1 MFLLFLMIGGLSRS
15 HRWAGF
21 ADGRWFSRWGPSP
34 KIIASCP
41 NDGYRQSESHGSRNH
56 EQLSVSQ
63 RKGEAIIIDPPVAS
77 PRSSTSS
84 LHPGGLGVD
93 DHPFASA
100 LLKDIH
106 PNRLVA
112 ALFTASHAG
121 FADPALDHRNIAQYL
136 HVHRS
141 NLKGLKFVPADVRSL
156 RKLCLVKISPVCP
169 KFVQSPARI

>member
-1 MFLLFLMIGGLSRS
+1 MIGGLSRS

-169 KFVQSPARI
+169 RFVQSPARI